1 MTLVLLAVLVS
12 LLVVG
17 VTLLP
22 VESLVGAVLGS
33 IVPLV
38 PVVSLLVVDV
48 VVTTSLEM
56 VPESGVFTVV

>member
-1 MTLVLLAVLVS
+1 MLLAVLVS